1 MKIYFCE
8 FCNYQTTLLANFKRH
23 KQTKRHHQNI
33 INKNKGSTYSEKGAT
48 DSENGTTDSEKG
60 ATDLSTYK
68 FNNNQIKAPQL
79 VCKYCDASYSSQKCL
94 NRHLKSCTIKIIN
107 QKDNMI
113 KELKK
118 IHNNEITNNTIEI
131 EKYKDKINEYEE
143 QISNYKNQ
151 LTEYDNKIKQ
161 LILKL
166 DDQVAENRQI
176 TKSVLKIAENQS
188 LQPKKQT
195 NNNHTHFI
203 INNYKDAPNLEFPI
217 VNWSNERMDNYVK
230 LGPVR
235 GLSKIITDHWAD
247 NIPPEQRSIWN
258 IDYSRNKFLI
268 RIEDAWVIDV
278 NGSKFQEITIDKIYS
293 IFIDYMKNSDRQ
305 AFEMVD
311 LMSFMCDIRNKDM
324 GLKALKDAGKY
335 LIYDNEKYKHET
347 SSLDI

>member
-8 FCNYQTTLLANFKRH
+8 CCNYQTGLSANFKRH
-23 KQTKRHHQNI
+23 QQTNRHHKNLLI
-33 INKNKGSTYSEKGAT
+33 KNKGATDSEKGAT
-48 DSENGTTDSEKG
+48 DSEKG
-60 ATDLSTYK
+60 ATDFDICEFS
-68 FNNNQIKAPQL
+68 NNIISQHNMI
-79 VCKYCDASYSSQKCL
+79 CNYCNTKYSSQKCL
-94 NRHLKSCTIKIIN
+94 NRHLKSCTVKVIE
-107 QKDNMI
+107 QKDNIIEDLRAKYDDEILHNKTNTVNYETKIAKYEI
-113 KELKK
+113 KIADYK
-118 IHNNEITNNTIEI
+118 TTI
-131 EKYKDKINEYEE
+131 
-143 QISNYKNQ
+143 
-151 LTEYDNKIKQ
+151 TEYNNKIKQ
-161 LILKL
+161 LIIKL

-203 INNYKDAPNLEFPI
+203 INNYKDAPNLEFPR
-217 VNWSNERMDNYVK
+217 VNWSNEMMDNYVK

-235 GLSKIITDHWAD
+235 GLSKIITDHWAS

-268 RIEDAWVIDV
+268 RVEDAWVIDV
-278 NGSKFQEITIDKIYS
+278 NGSKFQELTIDKIYS

-335 LIYDNEKYKHET
+335 LIYDNEKYKYET
-347 SSLDI
+347 PTLDI